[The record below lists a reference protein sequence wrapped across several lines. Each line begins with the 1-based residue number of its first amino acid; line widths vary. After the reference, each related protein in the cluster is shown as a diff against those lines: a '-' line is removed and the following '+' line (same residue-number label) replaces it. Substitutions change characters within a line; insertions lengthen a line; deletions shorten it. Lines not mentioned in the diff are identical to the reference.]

1 MVTTLFA
8 FGLML
13 LIVLGMALGV
23 MFGRQPIKGSCGGMG
38 ALGIDSECEICG
50 GNPARCDASRPEAA
64 EEMAYDANSRS
75 TAAESA
81 NDKRKSS
88 SDRRKSL
95 LHCATPTVVSCACS
109 DP

>member
-81 NDKRKSS
+81 NDKRKS
-88 SDRRKSL
+88 
-95 LHCATPTVVSCACS
+95 
-109 DP
+109 